1 VVTKSAVTAILLALV
16 GAAKADNAPTL
27 QPSSTA
33 SASEGHGIGLPALL
47 LEVGGRLHKNFVLD
61 PRAASDKIE
70 LLSLRQQDLSYP
82 QLLSILGLYGLAVV
96 PDGTTLQVVPN
107 ADVRQAALPIVAPDN
122 VKELDDEFVT
132 CVFPVKNISAA
143 QLVPILRPMIPQWG
157 HLAAFPDRNAL
168 ILVDRSANVR
178 RLVEIIRMLEGLPRS
193 PVAEP
198 QKSP

>member
-1 VVTKSAVTAILLALV
+1 MVTKSAVTAILLALV
-16 GAAKADNAPTL
+16 SAAKADNAQTP

-33 SASEGHGIGLPALL
+33 STSEGRGVALPALL
-47 LEVGGRLHKNFVLD
+47 LEVGGRLHKNFFVD
-61 PRAASDKIE
+61 PRAASDKVE
-70 LLSLRQQDLSYP
+70 LGSLRQQDLSYP
-82 QLLSILGLYGLAVV
+82 QLLSILGLYGLAVIPV
-96 PDGTTLQVVPN
+96 GTTLQVVPN
-107 ADVRQAALPIVAPDN
+107 VDVRQAALPIVGPDN
-122 VKELDDEFVT
+122 IKELDDEFVT

-168 ILVDRSANVR
+168 LLVDRSANVR
-178 RLVEIIRMLEGLPRS
+178 RLVEIIRILEGLPRS

>member
-1 VVTKSAVTAILLALV
+1 VVTKSAVIAILVAIV
-16 GAAKADNAPTL
+16 SVANADNAQT
-27 QPSSTA
+27 QQSSSTA
-33 SASEGHGIGLPALL
+33 ASEGRGVALPALL
-47 LEVGGRLHKNFVLD
+47 LEVGARLHKNFVVD
-61 PRAASDKIE
+61 PRAASDKVE
-70 LLSLRQQDLSYP
+70 LGGLRQQDLSYP
-82 QLLSILGLYGLAVV
+82 QLLSILGLYGLAVI
-96 PDGTTLQVVPN
+96 PDGTTFQVVPN

-122 VKELDDEFVT
+122 IKELDDEFVT

-168 ILVDRSANVR
+168 VLVDRSANVR
-178 RLVEIIRMLEGLPRS
+178 RLVEIIRILEGLPRS